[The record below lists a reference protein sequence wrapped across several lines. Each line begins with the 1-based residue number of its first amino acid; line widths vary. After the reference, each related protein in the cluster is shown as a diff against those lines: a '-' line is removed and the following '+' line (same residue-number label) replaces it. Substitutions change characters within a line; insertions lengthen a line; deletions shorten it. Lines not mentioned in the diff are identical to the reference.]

1 MRSICGLDFLQVG
14 DAIWISA
21 MDRNGLFQY
30 DLINEEMAF
39 KGVFPGE
46 NMWASNLHCSILEW
60 CEHLIFVPSMA
71 KHIALY
77 DLKTGV
83 IDFINLPRDIEMKDH
98 KFGYAVIWKN
108 KLFLLGDQVTDI
120 YILDLNTKKY
130 RKLNSIQLIIK
141 TKYKGMPYI
150 SADYVI
156 MDEFIFLITRHSGA
170 VYKIN
175 MDTETMQEYWIS
187 DANGGHALLC
197 HDGKNFWCLE
207 NFEFELRCW
216 NEKNGVIEKVKIPR
230 GLYDEGGTWTESIY
244 FEGKILLFQAQNIVF
259 FDPNKKKFVS
269 LQESDLNLVFDS
281 EQRDTDLD
289 HHKYT
294 RKIFAGR
301 QIGNSLFF
309 LTDRGKVFR
318 VRQNHTI
325 EEAGIFCSVN
335 WLMEEKIRWMNQIG
349 TQQIINE
356 QNECPIEIFMEY
368 VKMANVFQKVKRS
381 EYGKLISKELLER
394 NI

>member
-1 MRSICGLDFLQVG
+1 MRSVCGLDFLQAG
-14 DAIWISA
+14 NAIWISA

-30 DLINEEMAF
+30 DLINKEMAF
-39 KGVFPGE
+39 KGVFSGE

-83 IDFINLPRDIEMKDH
+83 IDLSDLPRDIEMIDH

-108 KLFLLGDQVTDI
+108 KLFLVGDQVPDI
-120 YILDLNTKKY
+120 YILDLNTRKY
-130 RKLNSIQLIIK
+130 RKLNSLQLIIN

-156 MDEFIFLITRHSGA
+156 KNEFIFVITRHSGA

-175 MDTETMQEYWIS
+175 MDTETIQEYWIS
-187 DANGGHALLC
+187 DAEGGHALIC

-230 GLYDEGGTWTESIY
+230 GLYDEGGSWTESIC
-244 FEGKILLFQAQNIVF
+244 FEGKILLFQTQNIVF
-259 FDPNKKKFVS
+259 FDPNNKKFSS
-269 LQESDLNLVFDS
+269 LQESDLNLMFDS
-281 EQRDTDLD
+281 EQRNTDLD

-294 RKIFAGR
+294 RRIFADR
-301 QIGNSLFF
+301 QISNSLFF
-309 LTDRGKVFR
+309 LTDKGKMYR
-318 VRQNHTI
+318 MRQNHTI
-325 EEAGIFCSVN
+325 EETDTFISIN
-335 WLMEEKIRWMNQIG
+335 WLMEEKIRWMNQIKM
-349 TQQIINE
+349 QQIMNE
-356 QNECPIEIFMEY
+356 QNECSIEIFMEY
-368 VKMANVFQKVKRS
+368 VKMANIFQQGKKS
-381 EYGKLISKELLER
+381 EYGKIISKELLGG
-394 NI
+394 NV